1 MTNQVPVTIVTG
13 AGGGIGKAITED
25 LLRKGGAVMLVDS
38 NDRVTNVA
46 DGLSKSGFRASS
58 EVADISSPI
67 EADRILAR
75 TLSAFGGVDFLVNNA
90 GIASIS
96 SFLDISD
103 DQMERV
109 LKVNLLGMM
118 FITRRVLDIMVQQKK
133 GAIVNIASIAAH
145 AGGGIL
151 GDSLYAAS
159 KAGVIAFTKGLARE
173 YGKMG
178 IRSNCVTPGL
188 TLTPMT
194 EEHYKKDKDRL
205 LGLIPM
211 QRPGR
216 PEEVAHVVSF
226 LLSDEASFV
235 NGATVNVDGGTSR
248 H

>member
-1 MTNQVPVTIVTG
+1 MGNQTSVSIVTG

-25 LLRKGGAVMLVDS
+25 LLRKGNAVMLVDA
-38 NDRVTNVA
+38 NDEVNSIA
-46 DGLSKSGFRASS
+46 DEFSKSGFRASS
-58 EVADISSPI
+58 EVADISSSKD
-67 EADRILAR
+67 ADRILSQ
-75 TLSAFGGVDFLVNNA
+75 TLSAFGVVDSIVNNA

-118 FITRRVLDIMVQQKK
+118 ILTRRVLGVMVKQKK

-151 GDSLYAAS
+151 GDTLYAAS

-188 TLTPMT
+188 TITPMT
-194 EEHYKKDKDRL
+194 EAHYKEDKDRL

-226 LLSDEASFV
+226 LLSEEASFV